1 MKKLKRDKYEDEN
14 WFSNANAPRVKAF
27 SRIIMIAGSGNAVNM
42 LMLYL
47 LRGDENPAFYGK
59 VCLGMAFAGLLIS
72 WNRATSQH
80 KSHRDTTGVI
90 DAVGMLTFLTGFMA
104 VECHELFLLIPLF
117 IELMS
122 VSGFM
127 RVRYGRMVST
137 GLKSTKNNTYR
148 DALRQ

>member
-1 MKKLKRDKYEDEN
+1 MSIVKKLKRDKYEAEN

-104 VECHELFLLIPLF
+104 VECHELYLLIPLF
-117 IELMS
+117 IELI
-122 VSGFM
+122 VCIWLYA
-127 RVRYGRMVST
+127 RAVR
-137 GLKSTKNNTYR
+137 KNGVNR
-148 DALRQ
+148 SQKHEK